1 MSKHAREK
9 VAEKA
14 ARMIVDGVET
24 EYLYAKDRAI
34 MMLGLDSMNHRPTN
48 RLIKEY
54 ISMLTKCE
62 LGEDEVARR
71 LQEMRRIALDLM
83 QILDEYDPFLIG
95 SVLSGKIRKTSDID
109 LHAYSDNSMAVQ
121 STLEVH
127 GYDSVEEEVV
137 NNQKGRF
144 IHLKWKEMD
153 YPVEITVY
161 PWSWREKTLISSVTG
176 KAMKRCD
183 ERGLLKLMQ

>member
-1 MSKHAREK
+1 MTMTTASLNGRAHTGGVTNDENE
-9 VAEKA
+9 VDPA
-14 ARMIVDGVET
+14 ARPT
-24 EYLYAKDRAI
+24 RRSFTAEYK
-34 MMLGLDSMNHRPTN
+34 
-48 RLIKEY
+48 
-54 ISMLTKCE
+54 
-62 LGEDEVARR
+62 
-71 LQEMRRIALDLM
+71 Q